1 MTDTQLVGLKEKET
15 MSRLRRSLLFVPASS
30 ERFFAKAKDS
40 PADTLIFDLE
50 DAVAPERKPAAR
62 EALKEVLRDPGFA
75 RFERTVRI
83 NALDTP
89 YFLDDVLAMVG
100 AGADGLVIPKTDTA
114 ESTLFVDRLVALAE
128 QRAGRPAGSVALLPL
143 IEQPQAIGNAFAIAR
158 AASRVAAVAF
168 GHGDFSLA
176 MGIKAAPST
185 DGIVLHARCQVAIA
199 AKAAGITPIDNV
211 FLQIPDIDGLVAE
224 TRQGKQLGYEG
235 KACIHPSQVEPV
247 NAVYTPTPEEV
258 AYARGLVAAFD
269 QAVAE
274 GKGAVTFQGRMIDGP
289 IADIERTVLARARR
303 AGVTV

>member
-1 MTDTQLVGLKEKET
+1 

-62 EALKEVLRDPGFA
+62 ETLKEVLRDPGFA

-89 YFLDDVLAMVG
+89 YFLDDVLTMVE
-100 AGADGLVIPKTDTA
+100 AGADGLVVPKTNTV
-114 ESTLFVDRLVALAE
+114 EGILFVDRLVSLVE
-128 QRAGRPAGSVALLPL
+128 QRAGRPAGAVVLLPL
-143 IEQPQAIGNAFAIAR
+143 IEQPEAIGNAFAVAR
-158 AASRVAAVAF
+158 ATSRIAGIAF

-185 DGIVLHARCQVAIA
+185 DGIVLHARCQVVIA

-211 FLQIPDIDGLVAE
+211 FLDIPNIDGLIDE
-224 TRQGKQLGYEG
+224 TRQGQQLGYEG

-258 AYARGLVAAFD
+258 SYARDLIAAFE

-274 GKGAVTFQGRMIDGP
+274 GKGAVAFRGRMVDGP
-289 IADIERTVLARARR
+289 IADIEKKVLERARK
-303 AGVTV
+303 AGVPAVKN

>member
-1 MTDTQLVGLKEKET
+1 

-30 ERFFAKAKDS
+30 ERFFVKAKDS

-62 EALKEVLRDPGFA
+62 DALKEVLRDPGFA

-89 YFLDDVLAMVG
+89 YFLDDVLAMVE
-100 AGADGLVIPKTDTA
+100 ANVDGLVVPKTNTV
-114 ESTLFVDRLVALAE
+114 EGILFVDRLVSLAE
-128 QRAGRPAGSVALLPL
+128 KRAGRATGSVTLLPL
-143 IEQPQAIGNAFAIAR
+143 IEQPEAIGNVFALAR
-158 AASRVAAVAF
+158 ATPRIEAIAF

-176 MGIKAAPST
+176 MGIKEAPST
-185 DGIVLHARCQVAIA
+185 EGIVLHARCQVAMA

-211 FLQIPDIDGLVAE
+211 FLQISDIDGLVAE

-235 KACIHPSQVEPV
+235 KACIHPNQVEPV
-247 NAVYTPTPEEV
+247 NTVYTPTPEEV
-258 AYARGLVAAFD
+258 AYARDLLAAFD

-274 GKGAVTFQGRMIDGP
+274 GKGAVAFRGRMLDGP
-289 IADIERTVLARARR
+289 IADIERKVLERARK
-303 AGVTV
+303 AEMM

>member
-1 MTDTQLVGLKEKET
+1 MS
-15 MSRLRRSLLFVPASS
+15 SRLRRSLLFVPASS

-62 EALKEVLRDPGFA
+62 ETLKEVLRDSGFA

-89 YFLDDVLAMVG
+89 YFLDDVLTMVE
-100 AGADGLVIPKTDTA
+100 AGADGLVVPKTNA
-114 ESTLFVDRLVALAE
+114 VEGILFVDRLVSLVE
-128 QRAGRPAGSVALLPL
+128 QRAGRPAGSVVLLPL
-143 IEQPQAIGNAFAIAR
+143 IEQPEAIGNAFAIAR
-158 AASRVAAVAF
+158 ATSRIAGIAF

-185 DGIVLHARCQVAIA
+185 DGIVLHARCQVVMA

-211 FLQIPDIDGLVAE
+211 FLDIPNIDGLIIE
-224 TRQGKQLGYEG
+224 TRQGMQLGYEG

-247 NAVYTPTPEEV
+247 NTVYTPTPEEV
-258 AYARGLVAAFD
+258 AYARDLIAAFE

-274 GKGAVTFQGRMIDGP
+274 GKGAVAFRSRMIDGP
-289 IADIERTVLARARR
+289 IADIEKKVLERARK
-303 AGVTV
+303 AGLAYSK